1 MASSRITSNEDG
13 RLDTTT
19 LVTSRQREYKDF
31 DLSFAVKSS
40 GELYIKKD
48 AAAVKQA
55 VKNLVL
61 TNYFEKPFNP
71 YFGANL
77 VDMLFELADPQTTDN
92 MDRRIRDV
100 IETYEPRALVLD
112 VVVNLQPDN
121 NSLRVT
127 ITFQIINSTEVVTFT
142 TVVSRLR

>member
-13 RLDTTT
+13 FLDTTT

-40 GELYIKKD
+40 GELYTKRD
-48 AAAVKQA
+48 AAAVKQS

-77 VDMLFELADPQTTDN
+77 TDMLFELADLDTTAN
-92 MDRRIRDV
+92 MDRRLRDV
-100 IETYEPRALVLD
+100 IETYEPRALVQNID
-112 VVVNLQPDN
+112 VNLQPDN

-127 ITFQIINSTEVVTFT
+127 ITFQVVNSTEIVTFT